1 MKLKKLLHGAG
12 VKSFRGED
20 IEISGIENDSRLV
33 KPGYAYV
40 ALKGAEDG
48 AKYIQSAI
56 KNGAV
61 AIIGKEF
68 DYPENSEGISFITV
82 DDARKTFSVMAA
94 NFYDNPQKKLKITGV
109 TGTNGKTTVTYMISH
124 ILSENGIKT
133 GIIGTNG
140 VMYDGNV
147 YDTGMTTPDPTKLF
161 YYLGEMVKSGV
172 ETVVMEVSAHAAFYD
187 KIYGIDFFAGVF
199 TNFTQDHLDFFKD
212 EESYKKAKLKFLNN
226 YNCKYIVANA
236 DDKLTGEI
244 KKKNKKVLTYGIK
257 NPSDVFAMDLRETLS
272 GEKFILNVFDEIYDM
287 DTRFYGEFNVYNAL
301 AACEV
306 CSIYGIK
313 IKDIA
318 ASLKTFCG
326 VPGRMEKIYENEFS
340 VFIDYAHTPDGLRNA
355 LETLRP
361 ITENKLILVFGCG
374 GNRDALKRPI
384 MGEIASDYAD
394 ISIITSDNPR
404 FEEPFEIIRQIEKGF
419 KKGKYRVVVY
429 KRQEA
434 IEYALKIALKGDVVL
449 IAGKGAEKYQEVLG
463 VKRDFDDKKVALG
476 ILYKTNAI
484 KKGDD
489 EAEGK
494 AN

>member
-1 MKLKKLLHGAG
+1 MKLKNLLHGTEI
-12 VKSFRGED
+12 KSFRGED
-20 IEISGIENDSRLV
+20 IEISGIENDSRLI
-33 KPGYAYV
+33 KQGYAYV
-40 ALKGAEDG
+40 VLKGAEDG
-48 AKYIQSAI
+48 TKYIQSAI

-61 AIIGKEF
+61 AVICEEF
-68 DYPENSEGISFITV
+68 DYPKSLDGISLVTI
-82 DDARKTFSVMAA
+82 DDARKTLSVMAA
-94 NFYDNPQKKLKITGV
+94 NFYGNPQKKLKITGV

-133 GIIGTNG
+133 GVIGTNG
-140 VMYDGNV
+140 VIYDGNV

-161 YYLGEMVKSGV
+161 YYLNEMVKSGV
-172 ETVVMEVSAHAAFYD
+172 KTVVTEVSAHAAFYD

-236 DDKLTGEI
+236 DDNLSGEI
-244 KKKNKKVLTYGIK
+244 KKKNKKVLTYGLK
-257 NPSDVFAMDLRETLS
+257 SPSDVFAMDLIETPS
-272 GEKFILNVFDEIYDM
+272 GERFILNIFDEIYDM
-287 DTRFYGEFNVYNAL
+287 NTKFYGEFNVYNAL

-306 CSIYGIK
+306 CSLYGIK

-326 VPGRMEKIYENEFS
+326 VAGRMEKIYENEFS
-340 VFIDYAHTPDGLRNA
+340 VFIDYAHTPDGLKKA
-355 LETLRP
+355 LEALRP
-361 ITENKLILVFGCG
+361 ITKNKLILVFGCG

-404 FEEPFEIIRQIEKGF
+404 FEEPFEIIRQIEQGF

-429 KRQEA
+429 KRKDA
-434 IEYALKIALKGDVVL
+434 IEYALKTALKGDVVL

-476 ILYKTNAI
+476 ILYKINAI
-484 KKGDD
+484 NNCGEDIKG
-489 EAEGK
+489 EV
-494 AN
+494 N